1 MQLEIFCVGVYE
13 KSKVNTLKLILD
25 QELLLPLTILTA
37 KFALNQ

>member
-1 MQLEIFCVGVYE
+1 MGVYE

-25 QELLLPLTILTA
+25 QELLLPLIILTA